1 MDALDIL
8 ARIDAGQPV
17 THEELGYLLP
27 ELERRGHAQKAYTAQ
42 HCCDR
47 AVARIYRFRG
57 RQVLWICGQLGYNQT
72 GIVKVPPRA
81 VVLTDKPPGFHLH
94 GYIST
99 TTCKKC
105 GRGWHFFRD
114 SLTEI
119 AVVPGAPPTFTQ
131 IVD

>member
-8 ARIDAGQPV
+8 ARIDGGQPV
-17 THEELGYLLP
+17 THEELGYFLP
-27 ELERRGHAQKAYTAQ
+27 ELERRGHIKAEMVRR
-42 HCCDR
+42 CC
-47 AVARIYRFRG
+47 AKIFVRIYRFRG
-57 RQVLWICGQLGYNQT
+57 RQFLWVGGQLGYHQT

-81 VVLTDKPPGFHLH
+81 VILTAMPPGFQLH

-99 TTCKKC
+99 ITCRKC

-119 AVVPGAPPTFTQ
+119 AVIPGAPPTFATV
-131 IVD
+131 VD